1 MEMPDI
7 EHGAYLLEYL
17 SEIGEARHNGQTLSP
32 IDWQEIRAWQSATG
46 MQLSAWDAKT
56 LRHLSAAYVAQ
67 YWEAGEPNCPPPW
80 MPEQPNAERITKR
93 LDSMMGVIGA
103 KP

>member
-32 IDWQEIRAWQSATG
+32 IDWQEIRAWQDATG
-46 MQLSAWDAKT
+46 IMLGAWEAKT
-56 LRHLSAAYVAQ
+56 IRHLSTVYASY
-67 YWEAGEPNCPPPW
+67 YWEAGDPNCPAPW
-80 MPEQPNAERITKR
+80 MPEQPSAERITKR
-93 LDSMMGVIGA
+93 LDNMMNVLGA
-103 KP
+103 KK